1 MREPLF
7 RLTHS
12 QREEM
17 QRRYKRTTERR
28 VSERIHAIL
37 LLDSGR
43 NLPDVADILHLNPK
57 TIRRWIRI
65 FVDQGLDALCTL
77 EYKGQDELLSS
88 EQLATLKAWLDEG
101 LHSCAEIC
109 AYVREQFGY
118 DYSDSGM
125 TKLLKR
131 HGYCYKKPAQI
142 PSKADPVKQ
151 AAWLREYAQKKT
163 PSGRLVR

>member
-7 RLTHS
+7 KLSRS
-12 QREEM
+12 QREDM
-17 QRRYKRTTERR
+17 LRRYKQTTERR

-43 NLPDVADILHLNPK
+43 NLPDVAAILHLNGK
-57 TIRRWIRI
+57 TIRRWIGI
-65 FVDQGLDALCTL
+65 FVDKGLDALCTL
-77 EYKGQDELLSS
+77 AYEGQDELLSP
-88 EQLATLKAWLDEG
+88 EQLAKLTAWLDDG

-131 HGYCYKKPAQI
+131 HGYRYKKPAQI
-142 PSKADPVKQ
+142 PAKADREAQ
-151 AAWLREYAQKKT
+151 AAWVREFLQKKMH
-163 PSGRLVR
+163 

>member
-7 RLTHS
+7 KLTRS

-17 QRRYKRTTERR
+17 QRRYKQTSERR
-28 VSERIHAIL
+28 VAERIQAIL

-65 FVDQGLDALCTL
+65 FVDQGLDTLCTL
-77 EYKGQDELLSS
+77 AYKGQDELLSP
-88 EQLATLKAWLDEG
+88 EQLSKLKAWLDDG

-109 AYVREQFGY
+109 AYVRDQFGY

-131 HGYCYKKPAQI
+131 HGYRYKKPAQI
-142 PSKADPVKQ
+142 PAKADPALQ
-151 AAWLREYAQKKT
+151 AAWVQDYAQKKMH
-163 PSGRLVR
+163 

>member
-7 RLTHS
+7 KLSHS

-17 QRRYKRTTERR
+17 QRRYKRTSERR
-28 VSERIHAIL
+28 ISERIHAIL

-43 NLPDVADILHLNPK
+43 NLPEVADILTIHPK

-65 FVDQGLDALCTL
+65 FVELGLDALCTL
-77 EYKGQDELLSS
+77 DYKGQDELLSP
-88 EQLATLKAWLDEG
+88 EQLSQLKAWLDDG

-109 AYVREQFGY
+109 AYVREHFGY

-131 HGYCYKKPAQI
+131 HGYGYKKPAQI
-142 PSKADPVKQ
+142 PSKADPIEQ
-151 AAWLREYAQKKT
+151 AAWVREYAQKKM
-163 PSGRLVR
+163 P